1 MNTGAIPQTVIDEVL
16 RRHEIA
22 ETVGKYVHLSKNGKY
37 LKGLCPFH
45 SEKTPSFTVTPEKNI
60 FYCYGCGKGGNVIK
74 FVMELEGETF
84 PEAVKR
90 LAEEAGIPVTWTTGQ
105 PEEPTPQQRERQR
118 LIEAH
123 AHAAKLYHYVL
134 RNTEVGI
141 AAMDYLRSR
150 GFNDKMIETF
160 GIGYAPAR
168 WDTLTRALER
178 QGYDLTEMERGG
190 LLSRRNEGD
199 GFVDR
204 FRDRIMFPIE
214 DGEGHIVAFA
224 GRLLSDGQPK
234 YLNSPE
240 SPLFNKSRTLYRLH
254 QARSAIRKS
263 RQVVLFEGYVDCIKA
278 WSAGVANGVA
288 SMGTALTN
296 DHAAVL
302 RRFAEEAIVCY
313 DGDGAG
319 QAAAHKSI
327 PLLESAGLNV
337 RIGMI
342 PGRMDPDEYI
352 MENGPE
358 AFVRECV
365 DGAVSAIKFQLIYL
379 RKSHILSEED
389 GKIRYLREAVK
400 LVAGRDSPTEREVL
414 LKDLAQ
420 EFDVSLDTL
429 KQEVSGILRAQEKMA
444 NPGDIPGGTWN
455 NEWNDRRNSAKL
467 PNIPPAYVSAER
479 HLLSWMMQ
487 DADTCAVVQEK
498 LGDSFQVENHAA
510 LAAYLYAYYAEGH
523 EPDIGRFTSFLQ
535 DDRLE
540 RAATAIAL
548 MEVPFGER
556 EFEDCLRTVSITAL
570 TREIDR
576 SREALHRAERAGDPL
591 QAAQILTEI
600 IALEKKRKDRQRA
613 GGF

>member
-16 RRHEIA
+16 RRHDIA

-45 SEKTPSFTVTPEKNI
+45 SEKTPSFTVTPEKSI

-74 FVMELEGETF
+74 FVMEMEGETF
-84 PEAVKR
+84 PEAVKH
-90 LAEEAGIPVTWTTGQ
+90 LAEEAGIPVTWTIGQ
-105 PEEPTPQQRERQR
+105 PEEPTPQQRERQT

-150 GFNDKMIETF
+150 GFTDKMIETF

-178 QGYDLTEMERGG
+178 QGYDLAEMERGG

-199 GFVDR
+199 GYVDR

-214 DGEGHIVAFA
+214 DAEGRIAAFA

-296 DHAAVL
+296 EHAAVL

-327 PLLESAGLNV
+327 PLLESAGLSV
-337 RIGMI
+337 RIGML

-358 AFVRECV
+358 AFVRECM

-400 LVAGRDSPTEREVL
+400 LVAGRGSPTEREVL

-429 KQEVSGILRAQEKMA
+429 KQEVSGILRAQEKLA

-455 NEWNDRRNSAKL
+455 NEWNDRSNSAKL

-487 DADTCAVVQEK
+487 DAETCAVVQEK

-510 LAAYLYAYYAEGH
+510 IAAYLYAYYAEGH
-523 EPDIGRFTSFLQ
+523 EPDIGRFISFLQ

-540 RAATAIAL
+540 RAASAIAL

-556 EFEDCLRTVSITAL
+556 EFEDCLRTVSLAAL

-600 IALEKKRKDRQRA
+600 IALEKKRKDR
-613 GGF
+613 